1 MQKQQQKTA
10 VQLSLSDNIY
20 YYTTHECKPLKKP
33 ILGISCALGN
43 GKIEIQIPGL
53 CVPFSQDTMLKSS
66 CHIYLDDY
74 KAHYY
79 TDQAHMLKDL
89 VDHLQGEIAKAEED
103 LKKVQQKK
111 FEVDTALLLITNKKE
126 SHE

>member
-10 VQLSLSDNIY
+10 VQLSLSDTIY

-33 ILGISCALGN
+33 ILGISGAVGN
-43 GKIEIQIPGL
+43 GKIEVQIPNA
-53 CVPFSQDTMLKSS
+53 CIVFSQDTMLKSS
-66 CHIYLDDY
+66 SHIYVDQD

-79 TDQAHMLKDL
+79 TDHASMLLDL
-89 VDHLQGEIAKAEED
+89 ANALQDRIIKAEEA
-103 LKKVQQKK
+103 LKKEQQKK
-111 FEVDTALLLITNKKE
+111 FEVDAALLLITNKAT